1 MKLTT
6 INIASTDPEMLYVTK
21 HNIETERIKKDKEYQ
36 RTTLSQ
42 FINQCNVTNAFVDKD
57 SNFIAFGIL
66 RENEDDIYLFVSDVY
81 EKEVW
86 DNFVD
91 TLIKI
96 DFDLSKLHQVSL
108 EALYTGKMQG
118 IDHFVI
124 DNKNYTVK
132 NIK

>member
-1 MKLTT
+1 MNLTT

-81 EKEVW
+81 EKNVW
-86 DNFVD
+86 DNFIN

-118 IDHFVI
+118 VDHFVI